1 MKPDN
6 QQLACFLT
14 RKGEMMPRKPSPK
27 GGSPSKPKESRGTTQ
42 ETTQALGSG
51 AAKPPADAGKAPPQ
65 GGKTRGSRR
74 APASPLDISVLARKR
89 VRKMIKILD
98 EIAAN
103 KEGPA
108 AARVSAAKELLNL
121 AKMNPDDLRGLPDKE
136 LYAVVRAM
144 AKMEGKKFEKELLA
158 EVKKQE
164 AASPQGGCPPGG
176 LEGTAPAPSGRPVGF
191 SGRILSK
198 EEVEA
203 LEKRERN

>member
-1 MKPDN
+1 
-6 QQLACFLT
+6 
-14 RKGEMMPRKPSPK
+14 MPRKPSPK
-27 GGSPSKPKESRGTTQ
+27 GGSPSKPKESR
-42 ETTQALGSG
+42 ETPKESAT
-51 AAKPPADAGKAPPQ
+51 KPPADAGKAPPA

-176 LEGTAPAPSGRPVGF
+176 PEGAVPAPSGRPAGF

-203 LEKRERN
+203 IEKRERN

>member
-1 MKPDN
+1 
-6 QQLACFLT
+6 
-14 RKGEMMPRKPSPK
+14 MPRKQSPK
-27 GGSPSKPKESRGTTQ
+27 GGSPQKAPTNAGRPKEAPTAAT
-42 ETTQALGSG
+42 EA
-51 AAKPPADAGKAPPQ
+51 AAKPPAGAGKVPPT
-65 GGKTRGSRR
+65 GGKPRGSRR

-121 AKMNPDDLRGLPDKE
+121 AKMNPDDFRGLSDKE

-144 AKMEGKKFEKELLA
+144 AKMEGKKFERELLV

-164 AASPQGGCPPGG
+164 ALEQGSP
-176 LEGTAPAPSGRPVGF
+176 PAPSGRPSAQNGF
-191 SGRILSK
+191 GVRTLSK
-198 EEVEA
+198 EEVEV
-203 LEKRERN
+203 LERQMKN

>member
-1 MKPDN
+1 
-6 QQLACFLT
+6 
-14 RKGEMMPRKPSPK
+14 MPRKPSPK
-27 GGSPSKPKESRGTTQ
+27 GGSPSKPKESR

-121 AKMNPDDLRGLPDKE
+121 ARMNPDDLRGLPDKE

-176 LEGTAPAPSGRPVGF
+176 LEGAAPAPSGRPAGF

-203 LEKRERN
+203 IEKRERN